1 MKTKN
6 LIAAAAIAPLL
17 SACVS
22 TETVRF
28 QASGNQQAM
37 VRDGR
42 QAIVSKRKNS
52 ILLVSPASREFQSG
66 ARPVFVVGITNLTK
80 SPLDFTVSNISV
92 HQKAAD
98 GRTVAL
104 PVKTYESLVAEERSK
119 QVAQA
124 ILVGLAAG
132 ANAAAASQAGYGTA
146 RANVYSTT
154 YTPYGSYNRVST
166 VTASYFDPTANA
178 IAQANAAAQNEAM
191 ISSTVEQGRRNL
203 STLEQSVI
211 KDNTLLPGEW
221 YGGQL
226 HFEPPQSD
234 GNNAPKSYTIT
245 IVVGADVHEVEVL
258 QETAKS

>member
-1 MKTKN
+1 MTIRN
-6 LIAAAAIAPLL
+6 LVAVLAGTPLL
-17 SACVS
+17 LACVS

-28 QASGNQQAM
+28 QANANQQAM

-42 QAIVSKRKNS
+42 QAIASKSKNS
-52 ILLVSPASREFQSG
+52 IVLVSPASREFQSG
-66 ARPVFVVGITNLTK
+66 TRPVFVIGINNLTK
-80 SPLDFTVSNISV
+80 SPLEFAVSNIAV
-92 HQKAAD
+92 HQKSAD
-98 GRTVAL
+98 GRVVAL

-124 ILVGLAAG
+124 LLVGLAAG
-132 ANAAAASQAGYGTA
+132 ANSFAASQAGYGTA

-178 IAQANAAAQNEAM
+178 IAQANAAAQNDAM
-191 ISSTVEQGRRNL
+191 IASTVEQGRQSL
-203 STLEQSVI
+203 AGLEQSVL
-211 KDNTLLPGEW
+211 KDNTILPGEW

-234 GNNAPKSYTIT
+234 GSDAPKSYRIN
-245 IVVGADVHEVEVL
+245 IVVGSDVHEIEVR
-258 QETAKS
+258 QEAVKS

>member
-6 LIAAAAIAPLL
+6 LIAVFAIAPLL
-17 SACVS
+17 LACVS

-28 QASGNQQAM
+28 QAKSNQQALI
-37 VRDGR
+37 RDGR
-42 QAIVSKRKNS
+42 QAIVSNRKNS
-52 ILLVSPASREFQSG
+52 IVLVSPASREFQSG
-66 ARPVFVVGITNLTK
+66 ARPVFVVGINNLTK
-80 SPLDFTVSNISV
+80 NPLEFAVSNISV

-98 GRTVAL
+98 GRVLAL
-104 PVKTYESLVAEERSK
+104 PVKTYESLVAEERNK
-119 QVAQA
+119 QVARA

-154 YTPYGSYNRVST
+154 HTPYGSYNRVST
-166 VTASYFDPTANA
+166 VTSSYFDPTANA
-178 IAQANAAAQNEAM
+178 IAQANASAQNEAM
-191 ISSTVEQGRRNL
+191 IASTIEQGRQNL
-203 STLEQSVI
+203 SSLEQAVI

-234 GNNAPKSYTIT
+234 GSDAPKTYRIN
-245 IVVGADVHEVEVL
+245 IVVGSEVHEVEVV
-258 QETAKS
+258 QEAVKS